1 MMEEGLAF
9 QPKAQLIYRLI
20 PFAMAKKYVY
30 DGCTD
35 IRSPIDRHIHKRKL
49 RHKKPQQIYIDK

>member
-35 IRSPIDRHIHKRKL
+35 IRS
-49 RHKKPQQIYIDK
+49 QIGRAHV